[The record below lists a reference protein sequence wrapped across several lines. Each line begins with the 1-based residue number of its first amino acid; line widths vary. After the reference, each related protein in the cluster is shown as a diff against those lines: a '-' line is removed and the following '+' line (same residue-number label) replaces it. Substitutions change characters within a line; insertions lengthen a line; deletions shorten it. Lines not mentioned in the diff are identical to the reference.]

1 MTMNTIGTT
10 NEQTRHG
17 WVRAQLRALPT
28 GARLLD
34 AGAGMQPYRD
44 ACAHLDYVAQDF
56 AEYDGQGD
64 GRGGQIKAWHNHGL
78 DLVSDI
84 TAIPTPDASFD
95 AVLCTEVIEHVPDP
109 IAALRELTRLLKP
122 GGRLILTAPFVSNTH
137 FSPYHFCTGFNRY
150 FYEKH
155 LGELGMSITTIDANG
170 SYFES
175 IAQETRRIPQMAAK
189 YAGKKPGWLT
199 MLSSKLLL
207 RGLAKLQKQDTG
219 SDEYLAFG
227 LHVTA
232 EKQAASASAAA

>member
-1 MTMNTIGTT
+1 MRNTLGTT
-10 NEQTRHG
+10 NEQARHD
-17 WVRAQLRALPT
+17 WVRAQLRALPA

-44 ACAHLDYVAQDF
+44 ACEHLQYTAHDF

-64 GRGGQIKAWHNHGL
+64 GRGGQIRDWHNRGL

-84 TAIPTPDASFD
+84 TAIPVPDASFD

-109 IAALRELTRLLKP
+109 VAALRELVRVLRP
-122 GGRLILTAPFVSNTH
+122 GGRLIVTAPFVSNTH

-155 LGELGMSITTIDANG
+155 LGEAGMDVRVIESNG
-170 SYFES
+170 SYFAS
-175 IAQETRRIPQMAAK
+175 IAQEIRRIPQMARK
-189 YAGKKPGWLT
+189 YTGRRPGWLT
-199 MLSSKLLL
+199 TLSSRLLL
-207 RGLAKLQKQDTG
+207 AGLAKLARHDHG

-227 LHVTA
+227 LHVIA
-232 EKQAASASAAA
+232 EKRAASAAAAA